1 MSSLPGDNGVYPGP
15 GVSRHAACMT
25 AVLALARPEMTSWSR
40 SGTRGRPYE
49 TGAGVGAMAAAP
61 RQDRLIR
68 LTSAGVLAFSIC
80 LPAVSL
86 TAAAL
91 AGTPWPVLIV
101 DIVTTVLYVPLFL
114 HLVWMRITGRLEQR
128 PRPYA
133 YGLLAAIA
141 VLIIGALPWASPWWP
156 RALSALAL
164 AVLIVVPAPWSWIPY
179 VVLWL
184 APIPLARWSGH
195 PELWVWGVLPVNAV
209 LGPYVL
215 LRLIDSARALDATR
229 RRLAADAVDR
239 ERLRIDEELRRTVG
253 TELVAIAHWSDRAL
267 AAPDTVTRSAVER
280 IVEIARTT
288 LAGARRLIK
297 SYRQPSVAASIDTA
311 VELLSAG
318 GVRMRVS
325 ADVDDLEPE
334 DERVI
339 RPELRAVVGRLLA
352 EGAGDYRLTVTRDG
366 VRVDQEGTS

>member
-1 MSSLPGDNGVYPGP
+1 MSSPPGDIGVYRGQL
-15 GVSRHAACMT
+15 VSRHAAGMT
-25 AVLALARPEMTSWSR
+25 AALALARPGMSSWSR
-40 SGTRGRPYE
+40 SGTGGRPEE
-49 TGAGVGAMAAAP
+49 TGAGVGAMAAEP

-91 AGTPWPVLIV
+91 AGTPWPVLTV
-101 DIVTTVLYVPLFL
+101 DVVTTVLYVPLFL
-114 HLVWMRITGRLEQR
+114 HLVWMRITGRLDQR
-128 PRPYA
+128 PRTYA

-141 VLIIGALPWASPWWP
+141 VLIVGALPWASPWWP

-164 AVLIVVPAPWSWIPY
+164 AVLIVVPTPWSWILY
-179 VVLWL
+179 AVLWL

-215 LRLIDSARALDATR
+215 LRLIDSARELDATR
-229 RRLAADAVDR
+229 RRLAADAVVT

-253 TELVAIAHWSDRAL
+253 TELVAIAHRSDRAF
-267 AAPDTVTRSAVER
+267 ADPATTRSAVEGT
-280 IVEIARTT
+280 VEIARTT
-288 LAGARRLIK
+288 LTRARRLIK
-297 SYRQPSVAASIDTA
+297 SYRQPSVAASIDSA

-318 GVRMRVS
+318 GVRVQVTAS
-325 ADVDDLEPE
+325 IDDLDPE
-334 DERVI
+334 DAARI
-339 RPELRAVVGRLLA
+339 GRELRVAVGRLLA
-352 EGAGDYRLTVTRDG
+352 EGSGSYRLTVTRDG
-366 VRVDQEGTS
+366 VRVDQEGST